1 MCNENGGPLTAC
13 RKCHLKLGHARR
25 NCSFS
30 SCKSAFSCRILTK
43 HGGQKVKPEK
53 TVKSISAKLTKARLD
68 VEHTKLVMQKVNNNH
83 PK

>member
-1 MCNENGGPLTAC
+1 
-13 RKCHLKLGHARR
+13 
-25 NCSFS
+25 
-30 SCKSAFSCRILTK
+30 LTK